1 MTNSESEDDLFDSD
15 PLLESQI
22 SKEINSLKIKVNSP
36 ERRINENSS
45 GIRDDIFTS
54 YQVESANNDKIHRVG
69 RRYNQFLLL
78 RQYLEAYHPSCI
90 IPPMPSKKTGDL
102 WNKLTQDTFD
112 PEFIAARQMGL
123 ERFLHR
129 VVAQPKLASDS
140 ILFDFLTLESGW
152 DEKVEATDYIKK
164 SATWVK
170 QVSAKFKIN
179 NKKITEMKFYIEEL
193 SEHLKQTLKMRQKIK
208 ERVYRSKQLA
218 SNYAKIFGELSQI
231 EVSMSDEVAALKNA
245 YIEAAGEIESHVRTF
260 NAYNEREAA
269 LSNDLYEYIQY
280 CDAITDLIKRYEI
293 VEFDQVKNE
302 SKKSELEKE
311 KYEIESGGG
320 KAFSIKGV
328 TRALMGSGEQ
338 QKLQRLAE
346 LEVRIKDLDVGVKS
360 SQSDTAQFIQAVN
373 QQLEQFEWMKNREI
387 AKIIR
392 SYSQLETEFN
402 QEAAES
408 WRKVEHCF
416 NNPIFRRPITP
427 PTQISN

>member
-1 MTNSESEDDLFDSD
+1 
-15 PLLESQI
+15 
-22 SKEINSLKIKVNSP
+22 
-36 ERRINENSS
+36 
-45 GIRDDIFTS
+45 
-54 YQVESANNDKIHRVG
+54 
-69 RRYNQFLLL
+69 
-78 RQYLEAYHPSCI
+78 
-90 IPPMPSKKTGDL
+90 
-102 WNKLTQDTFD
+102 
-112 PEFIAARQMGL
+112 MGL

-140 ILFDFLTLESGW
+140 LLFDFLTLESGW

-245 YIEAAGEIESHVRTF
+245 YIEAAGEIEAHVRTF
-260 NAYNEREAA
+260 NAYNEREAS

-280 CDAITDLIKRYEI
+280 CEAITDLIKRYEI
-293 VEFDQVKNE
+293 VEYHQVKNE
-302 SKKSELEKE
+302 AKKNDLEKE

-328 TRALMGSGEQ
+328 TRAIMGSGEQ

-360 SQSDTAQFIQAVN
+360 SQSETAQFIQAVN

-416 NNPIFRRPITP
+416 KNPIFRRQQT
-427 PTQISN
+427 SN

>member
-1 MTNSESEDDLFDSD
+1 MASSESEDDLFDSES
-15 PLLESQI
+15 LLENQI
-22 SKEINSLKIKVNSP
+22 SNEVSSFKITVISP
-36 ERRINENSS
+36 ERRINENS
-45 GIRDDIFTS
+45 GGLRDDIYTS
-54 YQVESANNDKIHRVG
+54 YQVESVNKDNIHRVW

-90 IPPMPSKKTGDL
+90 IPPMPAKKTGDI
-102 WNKLTQDTFD
+102 WNKLTQDNFD

-129 VVAQPKLASDS
+129 LVAQPKLASDK
-140 ILFDFLTLESGW
+140 LVLEFLTEESGW
-152 DEKVEATDYIKK
+152 DEKVEATDYVKK
-164 SATWVK
+164 SATWLK
-170 QVSAKFKIN
+170 QVSAKFKTN
-179 NKKITEMKFYIEEL
+179 NKKITEMKYYIEEL
-193 SEHLKQTLKMRQKIK
+193 SEHLKATLKTRQRIK
-208 ERVYRSKQLA
+208 ERVFRSKQLA
-218 SNYAKIFGELSQI
+218 SNYAKVFGELSQI
-231 EVSMSDEVAALKNA
+231 EVSISDEVSALKGA
-245 YIEAAGEIESHVRTF
+245 YIEAAGEIEAHVRTF
-260 NAYNEREAA
+260 NSYNERENA
-269 LSNDLYEYIQY
+269 LSNDLFEYIQY
-280 CDAITDLIKRYEI
+280 CDAISDLIRRYE
-293 VEFDQVKNE
+293 VVQHRQERNEAKKN
-302 SKKSELEKE
+302 ELEKE

-328 TRALMGSGEQ
+328 TRAIMGTGEQ

-360 SQSDTAQFIQAVN
+360 SQSETAGFIQSVN

-416 NNPIFRRPITP
+416 KNPIFRRKASVST
-427 PTQISN
+427 